1 MFSIC
6 EIQQN
11 LYACKY
17 FYYCVH
23 KCTLSELCQGE
34 WHKKNHAEIYSLQR
48 PGQGKHIVK
57 QAEEMLHKRGG
68 LT

>member
-1 MFSIC
+1 MRESTFIIVCISAHYLNCVKASGTKRTMLKFS
-6 EIQQN
+6 
-11 LYACKY
+11 LR
-17 FYYCVH
+17 
-23 KCTLSELCQGE
+23 
-34 WHKKNHAEIYSLQR
+34 R

>member
-1 MFSIC
+1 MH
-6 EIQQN
+6 N
-11 LYACKY
+11 R
-17 FYYCVH
+17 
-23 KCTLSELCQGE
+23 TLSELCQGE
-34 WHKKNHAEIYSLQR
+34 WHKKNHAEIYSLRR

>member
-1 MFSIC
+1 MRESTFIIVCISAHYL
-6 EIQQN
+6 N
-11 LYACKY
+11 
-17 FYYCVH
+17 CV
-23 KCTLSELCQGE
+23 KASGT
-34 WHKKNHAEIYSLQR
+34 KKNHAEIYSLRR